1 MALRKWFLDC
11 RPVRRLDW
19 HEEDHRAIVIR
30 PRLGESKLGKKLAHL
45 LGFSDYR
52 IRLDDIGTAVWKWCD
67 GESTAAEIARKME
80 EQFGS
85 RVEPSEELLQTFI
98 LQMSRARMIEIRV
111 QESSASDPDTDRSS
125 DAVI

>member
-1 MALRKWFLDC
+1 MALRKWFLYC

-30 PRLGESKLGKKLAHL
+30 PRLGESKLGKKLARL

-85 RVEPSEELLQTFI
+85 RVQPAEELLQTFI

-111 QESSASDPDTDRSS
+111 QESSSSDPDTDRSS